1 MTDSAHRQDI
11 SIEYGYREEW
21 FAFAARHPEFTK
33 RFGNLA
39 KAIDVAF
46 QRTHHT
52 TGPMERTVYFLGRIA
67 VEEFME
73 LLLLC
78 ANGYGIGAQ
87 KLLRGL
93 YERAVTAKYL
103 FKHPGEVDKFL
114 AYHRVTDHKL
124 LTAIQSSMG
133 HDVFTPEQVEKIR
146 HDFEQVKANFMIP
159 DCTVCKTTRLNHTWS
174 RKDVVSMARESG
186 DLWPLIVPAYY
197 LPTREFH
204 TTMGAIFSR
213 LDPEAVAKGEGLMF
227 DGAAQRDR
235 ADQALVAA
243 YPVLLNVVHLQL
255 ECFQIRE
262 LEPLMQTCFEDF
274 REILKQEN
282 KPKEGIN
289 STAEITK
296 MLPDSDKTKLK
307 FELANK
313 NMQSIGR
320 AQGLYVTALL
330 TYICLVWAVLFVGTN
345 DVSIHL
351 GWIDLKVG
359 GIWRITPIVLLVLT
373 LAYIGSLTAAMP
385 ALAQLRSVEKDLF
398 GAHEH
403 SLFEIDTHKNL
414 IDYVARLQLN
424 PFGKTRMPKDE
435 TGEES
440 ILQRTPHLILPTM
453 FIGSAFT
460 SFWAIHQLS
469 KNSTPGQSHWFFI
482 FDWTCFGLQVL
493 FSLRPTRRCVWRF
506 FGAKRTSDAY
516 N

>member
-1 MTDSAHRQDI
+1 MTDSAQQRFVP
-11 SIEYGYREEW
+11 IEYGYREEW
-21 FAFAARHPEFTK
+21 SAFAARHSEFTK

-93 YERAVTAKYL
+93 YERAVTARYL
-103 FKHPGEVDKFL
+103 FKHPDEVDKFL
-114 AYHRVTDHKL
+114 SYHRVTDHKL

-133 HDVFTPEQVEKIR
+133 RDILTPEQVEKIKR
-146 HDFEQVKANFMIP
+146 DFEQAKTDFMIP
-159 DCTVCKTTRLNHTWS
+159 DCRVCKTTRLNHTWS
-174 RKDVVSMARESG
+174 RKDVVSMARELG

-213 LDPEAVAKGEGLMF
+213 LDPGAVAKGEGLIF
-227 DGAAQRDR
+227 DGSAQRDR
-235 ADQALVAA
+235 ADQAFLAG
-243 YPVLLNVVHLQL
+243 YPILLNVLHLQL
-255 ECFQIRE
+255 ECFHVKE

-274 REILKQEN
+274 REILNQED
-282 KPKEGIN
+282 KSKEGVK
-289 STAEITK
+289 SAVEITTV
-296 MLPDSDKTKLK
+296 LPDSDTTKLK
-307 FELANK
+307 FELANQ

-330 TYICLVWAVLFVGTN
+330 TYMCLVWAVFFVGTN
-345 DVSIHL
+345 DFSIHL
-351 GWIDLKVG
+351 GWIDVKVG
-359 GIWRITPIVLLVLT
+359 GIWRITPFVLLVLT
-373 LAYIGSLTAAMP
+373 LAYIGTVTAAMS
-385 ALAQLRSVEKDLF
+385 ALAQLRSTEKDLF
-398 GAHEH
+398 GTNEH
-403 SLFEIDTHKNL
+403 SLFEIDTHKNM
-414 IDYVARLQLN
+414 IDYLARLQLN
-424 PFGKTRMPKDE
+424 PFGNTRMPKDE

-440 ILQRTPHLILPTM
+440 ILRRTPHLILPIL
-453 FIGSAFT
+453 FIGSAVT
-460 SFWAIHQLS
+460 SLWAIHELS
-469 KNSTPGQSHWFFI
+469 KNSIAGQVHWFLV
-482 FDWTCFGLQVL
+482 FDWVCFGLQVL
-493 FSLRPTRRCVWRF
+493 YSLRPMRRFVWRF
-506 FGAKRTSDAY
+506 FGAKRTSDVY